1 MAAESFDLAEVG
13 VKNTAYKL
21 TRPDPHNSATGSAL
35 DATRISDRVR
45 PGQNPRSTTADNVDA
60 EAFSH
65 HRKTQKVTPK
75 QFLRKKTGTGGLT
88 DVGIAAQAAEA
99 RANRTIKSKPV
110 TAGAFKKRPNPP
122 NSEFRRAYERGDLP
136 LSIYQAVKNRILW
149 KTPVTKLDYHHYLP
163 LFFEGLRE
171 NEEPYRFIAEEGVYE
186 LLYHGGA
193 AKILPVVPQLILPIK
208 DALNT
213 RDHKVM
219 VRVLKVVQVLVE
231 AGPMIG
237 EALVPYYRQM
247 LPVLNIFKQKNVN
260 LGNSIEYSQQKRE
273 NLGDLINETLEKL
286 EMTGGEDAY
295 INLKYMV
302 PTYESVFL

>member
-1 MAAESFDLAEVG
+1 M
-13 VKNTAYKL
+13 
-21 TRPDPHNSATGSAL
+21 
-35 DATRISDRVR
+35 
-45 PGQNPRSTTADNVDA
+45 
-60 EAFSH
+60 
-65 HRKTQKVTPK
+65 
-75 QFLRKKTGTGGLT
+75 
-88 DVGIAAQAAEA
+88 
-99 RANRTIKSKPV
+99 
-110 TAGAFKKRPNPP
+110 
-122 NSEFRRAYERGDLP
+122 
-136 LSIYQAVKNRILW
+136 
-149 KTPVTKLDYHHYLP
+149 TKLDYHHYLP

-247 LPVLNIFKQKNVN
+247 LPVLNIFKQNN
-260 LGNSIEYSQQKRE
+260 RTS
-273 NLGDLINETLEKL
+273 
-286 EMTGGEDAY
+286 
-295 INLKYMV
+295 YMR
-302 PTYESVFL
+302 